1 MKDKKNIKEL
11 AQEVAS
17 LEKILQD
24 SNTEDKTLQSA
35 IHRIEEIIDNL
46 SPKEVLELDDYV
58 LNILRQ

>member
-11 AQEVAS
+11 AQEVAD

-35 IHRIEEIIDNL
+35 ICRIEEIIDNL